1 MAGWNPWH
9 GCHRISEGCRH
20 CYVFRMDS
28 HYGRISDAVHKNR
41 DFDLPV
47 RKNRDGS
54 YKIPSGEEVY
64 TCFTSDFFLEDADP
78 WREAAWQMIAQ
89 RQDLHFFM
97 ITKRIHRFGQCIPPD
112 WGKGYPNVT
121 ICCTIEN
128 QEQCDIRF
136 PVLNKI
142 PAKKKMICCEP
153 LLTDI
158 DMRKYLNK
166 DILRIIAGGESGK
179 NARICNFDWVLN
191 IRSQC
196 IEANIPFFFKQT
208 GANFIKGG
216 KLFAIP
222 RKFQHIQAK
231 KADID
236 FFP

>member
-1 MAGWNPWH
+1 MLLASWNPWH

-89 RQDLHFFM
+89 RQDLHFLM
-97 ITKRIHRFGQCIPPD
+97 ITKRIHRFDQCVPPD

-128 QEQCDIRF
+128 QDQADFRLPFLPRGTDLPQAAGLFPSVGADRF
-136 PVLNKI
+136 V
-142 PAKKKMICCEP
+142 P
-153 LLTDI
+153 LSGGLGGSAYG
-158 DMRKYLNK
+158 RG
-166 DILRIIAGGESGK
+166 RIWK
-179 NARICNFDWVLN
+179 
-191 IRSQC
+191 RS
-196 IEANIPFFFKQT
+196 AVMP
-208 GANFIKGG
+208 
-216 KLFAIP
+216 L
-222 RKFQHIQAK
+222 
-231 KADID
+231 
-236 FFP
+236 